1 MKYIKLTIVLLAVAG
16 ALGGIITL
24 VTKGKVSGE
33 VKPEPTDVKTKTI
46 EKRIHDDI
54 ESASDNSF
62 CITAYNDILNSIN
75 RFFQNEPSNKA
86 TYTLKLQ
93 GAYCRKF
100 VKQANYVFDRRTWS
114 PKHIQIIRSELKKCH
129 KFFPQDP
136 SLDSINTILN
146 KYDELAQFNSRV
158 TRACSQKPK
167 CLEDSNYLYK
177 SDNWDVTTTQRLLNN
192 IPQASGKV
200 TNSPVY
206 RDTRTTK
213 VKERLKRAHTQFIE
227 SKMDHSETIARAYNF
242 NPNKQNKYR
251 DLGRFL
257 NECFT
262 TYYDLWRINTG
273 HWRKRLGKWQQ
284 YVEPQEIEI

>member
-1 MKYIKLTIVLLAVAG
+1 MKYIKLTIISILIV
-16 ALGGIITL
+16 GIIASILYFIGQRIDKEGISTGS
-24 VTKGKVSGE
+24 TNKKEE
-33 VKPEPTDVKTKTI
+33 VILQRISEKI
-46 EKRIHDDI
+46 ENAPNDSFCPKAYDEILKSI
-54 ESASDNSF
+54 NSF
-62 CITAYNDILNSIN
+62 
-75 RFFQNEPSNKA
+75 FEKQPSNKA

-100 VKQANYVFDRRTWS
+100 VKQANYVFDRQTWS
-114 PKHIQIIRSELKKCH
+114 SKHIQIIRSELKKCH
-129 KFFPQDP
+129 KFFPEDP

-206 RDTRTTK
+206 RDTRKTK

-227 SKMDHSETIARAYNF
+227 SKMDHSETIARAYNY

-262 TYYDLWRINTG
+262 TYYDLWIINTG
-273 HWRKRLGKWQQ
+273 HWRERLGNWQQ